1 MDQDTI
7 KKRYDAMQPL
17 PETAVGDYTWVD
29 RLRTWENFLN
39 RGLTVSVGLRQ
50 LQISAA
56 NYEGDIRCLCPDLHD
71 LLLEAFP
78 ITPEIQAEIDEW
90 KAELG
95 FIE

>member
-1 MDQDTI
+1 MDQKAF
-7 KKRYDAMQPL
+7 KKRYDALQPL
-17 PETAVGDYTWVD
+17 PDTGWDYTWID
-29 RLRTWENFLN
+29 RLRTWEEFLEK
-39 RGLTVSVGLRQ
+39 GLTVSVGLRQ

-56 NYEGDIRCLCPDLHD
+56 NYEGFRDLCPGLHD

-78 ITPEIQAEIDEW
+78 VTPEIQAELDEW

>member
-1 MDQDTI
+1 MEQNAL
-7 KKRYDAMQPL
+7 KKRYETLTPL
-17 PETAVGDYTWVD
+17 PETAIGDYTWVD
-29 RLRTWENFLN
+29 RLRTWEDFLEKGN
-39 RGLTVSVGLRQ
+39 MVAVGLRQ

-56 NYEGDIRCLCPDLHD
+56 DYAGFRSLAPELHD

-78 ITPEIQAEIDEW
+78 VTPEIQAELDEW

>member
-1 MDQDTI
+1 MDQDAI
-7 KKRYDAMQPL
+7 KKRFEALQPL
-17 PETAVGDYTWVD
+17 PETGWDYTWID
-29 RLRTWENFLN
+29 RLRTWDDFLEK
-39 RGLTVSVGLRQ
+39 GLTVSVGLRQ

-56 NYEGDIRCLCPDLHD
+56 NYEGIRGLCPALHD

-78 ITPEIQAEIDEW
+78 VTPEIQAEIDEW

>member
-1 MDQDTI
+1 MTQDAI
-7 KKRYDAMQPL
+7 KERYEALQPL
-17 PETAVGDYTWVD
+17 PDTAVGDYTWVD
-29 RLRTWENFLN
+29 RLRTWDDFLDK
-39 RGLTVSVGLRQ
+39 GLTVSVGLRQ

-56 NYEGDIRCLCPDLHD
+56 NYDGIRGLCPGLHD

-78 ITPEIQAEIDEW
+78 VTPEIQAELDEW